1 MLQICCFASM
11 EVPYLEIL
19 EFLYEYGNADVFIPY
34 QQENGCFSCQ
44 QKDVGFGVSGV
55 L

>member
-1 MLQICCFASM
+1 MLQIGCFAPL

-19 EFLYEYGNADVFIPY
+19 ELLYEYGHADDFIQY